1 MKGMS
6 NLTKKEATLPMQ
18 IKKKTKNIVKLIVN
32 LMHNNGKGLI

>member
-18 IKKKTKNIVKLIVN
+18 IKKKNQKHSQIDCEFNAQ
-32 LMHNNGKGLI
+32 